1 MAAGTTYKKCG
12 CREGGKRL
20 GQQCPK
26 LRRGNGTWSPVHGRW
41 YYQLELPPHADGHRR
56 PPLRHGGFDT
66 QTDAEAE
73 LRQARELLAPRLHA
87 AAGQRQ
93 LDDEPARRQF
103 AVAFGPLPLPRERA
117 HLARDLVD
125 EVIESLQVAGRL
137 LQ

>member
-1 MAAGTTYKKCG
+1 MAAGSTFKQCG

-41 YYQLELPPHADGHRR
+41 YYQLELPPRADGRRRPPLRHGGVRPPNPAPPRADGRRR

-73 LRQARELLAPRLHA
+73 LRQARELLAIA
-87 AAGQRQ
+87 APGDTETAIR
-93 LDDEPARRQF
+93 
-103 AVAFGPLPLPRERA
+103 
-117 HLARDLVD
+117 
-125 EVIESLQVAGRL
+125 I
-137 LQ
+137 